1 MTTTIHIDDYRLSDQ
16 ERALLKKIADRLDAW
31 RDSDQCGHCRKAYG
45 DPSKKCSASQMLATL
60 ARGTRHQARS
70 AQPYPG
76 RTLPWSKLADS
87 AVRHIRKS
95 GDSCASLARQ
105 FGVCTTGFTRAACAS
120 LGRMSMEAIMIKV
133 RIDVSGA
140 VKKLRTVGAAFDQR
154 RALSEIGDS
163 VLKWTREGFATG
175 GHGKWKRLAAN
186 TVADKGH
193 SSPLIRSGKLAGSFK
208 SRVFGNRVVIG
219 TNDSKAP
226 FHEYGTKRHVITA
239 RGRLLRF
246 KTVDGPVA
254 AHSVNHEKSC

>member
-1 MTTTIHIDDYRLSDQ
+1 
-16 ERALLKKIADRLDAW
+16 
-31 RDSDQCGHCRKAYG
+31 
-45 DPSKKCSASQMLATL
+45 
-60 ARGTRHQARS
+60 
-70 AQPYPG
+70 
-76 RTLPWSKLADS
+76 
-87 AVRHIRKS
+87 
-95 GDSCASLARQ
+95 
-105 FGVCTTGFTRAACAS
+105 
-120 LGRMSMEAIMIKV
+120 MIKV
-133 RIDVSGA
+133 RIDVSGS

-254 AHSVNHEKSC
+254 AHSVNHPGNPARPMLPDESTARKLATNVLDKMVKAATAKAGK

>member
-1 MTTTIHIDDYRLSDQ
+1 
-16 ERALLKKIADRLDAW
+16 
-31 RDSDQCGHCRKAYG
+31 
-45 DPSKKCSASQMLATL
+45 
-60 ARGTRHQARS
+60 
-70 AQPYPG
+70 
-76 RTLPWSKLADS
+76 
-87 AVRHIRKS
+87 
-95 GDSCASLARQ
+95 
-105 FGVCTTGFTRAACAS
+105 
-120 LGRMSMEAIMIKV
+120 MITVK
-133 RIDVSGA
+133 IDVSGA
-140 VKKLRTVGAAFDQR
+140 VRKLRTAGAAFDQR

-193 SSPLIRSGKLAGSFK
+193 SSPLIRSGKLAGSLK

-246 KTVDGPVA
+246 KLWMARSPRTVSITLGILLGRCCPMKA
-254 AHSVNHEKSC
+254 RLESSRRMCSTRW